1 MKYSLYILG
10 FVFVALVSVWSAL
23 TINSPL
29 LQILLL
35 LSAVISLALG
45 ITAMIDSKNSND
57 RINELEEK
65 SQNAV
70 YIGPII
76 GETPEIDKLYLDE

>member
-1 MKYSLYILG
+1 
-10 FVFVALVSVWSAL
+10 
-23 TINSPL
+23 
-29 LQILLL
+29 
-35 LSAVISLALG
+35 
-45 ITAMIDSKNSND
+45 MIDSKNSND

-76 GETPEIDKLYLDE
+76 GEAPEIDKLYLDE

>member
-70 YIGPII
+70 YIGQ
-76 GETPEIDKLYLDE
+76 